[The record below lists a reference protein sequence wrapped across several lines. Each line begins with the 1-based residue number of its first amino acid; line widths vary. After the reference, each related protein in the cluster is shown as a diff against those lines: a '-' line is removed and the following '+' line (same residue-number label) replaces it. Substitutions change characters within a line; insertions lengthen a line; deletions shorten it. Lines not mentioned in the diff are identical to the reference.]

1 MRFIALGLIAL
12 HMLAAAVLASAHNDT
27 AWSRLNAERNACR
40 ARALASPEF
49 QALRHWL
56 QGVLNGNKATPAEAA
71 QMTRFHQDY
80 LRPCQEIDLEI
91 AWRTHPSLVKLYNAA
106 TAQADANIAKLVTCQ
121 ISWAEYVR
129 TSRTIRIDL
138 NGRLAAAK
146 VALQLPS
153 LNGLDLST
161 N

>member
-12 HMLAAAVLASAHNDT
+12 HMLAVAVLASAHNDT
-27 AWSRLNAERNACR
+27 AWSRLAAERSACLTR
-40 ARALASPEF
+40 VAASPEF
-49 QALRHWL
+49 QALWHRL
-56 QGVLNGNKATPAEAA
+56 QGVANSNKATPTEAA

-91 AWRTHPSLVKLYNAA
+91 AWRTHPSLAKLYNAA
-106 TAQADANIAKLVTCQ
+106 TAQADANIARLVSYQ
-121 ISWAEYVR
+121 ISWGEYVR
-129 TSRTIRIDL
+129 NGRAIRIDL
-138 NGRLAAAK
+138 NDRLAAAK

>member
-1 MRFIALGLIAL
+1 
-12 HMLAAAVLASAHNDT
+12 
-27 AWSRLNAERNACR
+27 
-40 ARALASPEF
+40 
-49 QALRHWL
+49 
-56 QGVLNGNKATPAEAA
+56 
-71 QMTRFHQDY
+71 MTRFHQDY

-106 TAQADANIAKLVTCQ
+106 TAQADANIAKLVTYQ
-121 ISWAEYVR
+121 ISWAEYVG
-129 TSRTIRIDL
+129 TSRAIRIDL

-146 VALQLPS
+146 AALQLPS